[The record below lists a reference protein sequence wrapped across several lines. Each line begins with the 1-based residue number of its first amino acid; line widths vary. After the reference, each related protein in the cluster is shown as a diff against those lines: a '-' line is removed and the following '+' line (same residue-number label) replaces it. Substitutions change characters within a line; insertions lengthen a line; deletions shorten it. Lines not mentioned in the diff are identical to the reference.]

1 MSLYM
6 FVIRLHHLPKINFH
20 SFCPKLPLL
29 QYETSCLAN
38 ENSSLHLTV
47 GPRAFPKDMVR
58 DTKEEFVKMTFLK
71 CFD

>member
-1 MSLYM
+1 MSLCM
-6 FVIRLHHLPKINFH
+6 SVIRLHHLPKINFH
-20 SFCPKLPLL
+20 SFCPKLPLP

-47 GPRAFPKDMVR
+47 GPRAFPKHMALDR
-58 DTKEEFVKMTFLK
+58 KEEFVKMTFLK